1 MQTVYRARLINFG
14 NIVYQGPNLDQAE
27 TAIKQAAFEAM
38 LERQC
43 EHGWQGVKTFSG
55 ISGWRQCMT
64 GE

>member
-27 TAIKQAAFEAM
+27 IAFQQAAFEAM
-38 LERQC
+38 LERQR
-43 EHGWQGVKTFSG
+43 EHGWQGVKTFSA
-55 ISGWRQCMT
+55 ISGWGQYMT